1 MRFFSDDRQKQI
13 RGFLERSGI
22 LFPKGKRS
30 GEDRRMNTGTGDMS
44 FDDYLA
50 MEDTERQ
57 HDFVMRSSVDRREE
71 SVMSNPLDG
80 ML

>member
-1 MRFFSDDRQKQI
+1 MKLFSIDRQQKI

-30 GEDRRMNTGTGDMS
+30 GQERRMNTGMGDMS
-44 FDDYLA
+44 LDDYLA
-50 MEDTERQ
+50 MEGSERQ
-57 HDFVMRSSVDRREE
+57 NHFVMRSSVDRRDE
-71 SVMSNPLDG
+71 VAMSRPLDG

>member
-1 MRFFSDDRQKQI
+1 MKLFSDDRQKHI
-13 RGFLERSGI
+13 RSFLERSGI

-30 GEDRRMNTGTGDMS
+30 GDDRRMNTGMGDMS
-44 FDDYLA
+44 LDDYLA
-50 MEDTERQ
+50 MEGTERQ
-57 HDFVMRSSVDRREE
+57 NDFVMRSSVDRRAE